1 MPHKAEKE
9 ASLKN
14 QLLRAIKK
22 NTGTNAKYNGGNI
35 LSQAEFSFKENI
47 YSPKKQIDPSAH
59 PLKIHLKKHLNL
71 ILKKGAPL
79 GVKTSQGALIYM
91 MGEEIFLLCCY
102 ILIFIGVLQVF
113 FYFFIKLIL
122 NKLSSNH

>member
-59 PLKIHLKKHLNL
+59 PLKIHLNL

-113 FYFFIKLIL
+113 FYFLL
-122 NKLSSNH
+122 N